1 MANVK
6 TAKKHALQRL
16 KSRQGIKDISVVDD
30 IIDEVLAA
38 GVRIKDLPEGELK
51 EILFKKYNSN
61 TQRKR
66 TYLYKDNIYIFTKEK
81 VLITTYPLQ
90 IRRKNYVN
98 E

>member
-1 MANVK
+1 MANPK

-16 KSRQGIKDISVVDD
+16 KSRQGIKNPNVVDD
-30 IIDEVLAA
+30 LVKEVIEN

-51 EILFKKYNSN
+51 ELLFKKFSSN

-66 TYLYKDNIYIFTKEK
+66 TYLYKSNIYIFSKDNM
-81 VLITTYPLQ
+81 LITTYPLQ
-90 IRRKNYVN
+90 LRRKNYV